1 MSKVE
6 LPQLRADEIEW
17 DILSG
22 GRFEY
27 SRGDYQ
33 ADASFEV
40 NDPVGGAFDE
50 APGMLE
56 ARYVDDCFDHLE
68 YRARTFSAAY
78 RFDVS
83 GDVISKQEC
92 TETDAQFVY
101 RFLLACS
108 RPDHGKQLSLHFTEL
123 CKVALQ
129 RLLGHRAQVW
139 NVDAGSADRKAL
151 GGETRD
157 VASALAVHLGAQI
170 HQENIDDL
178 PLVGGDGGSDLV
190 ATFGF
195 DDKAH
200 GALCILGQCAAS
212 RVTDYWRDKIYQPM
226 RFRSL
231 YHWSST
237 EPKLAV
243 FVPVVY
249 RKGNGAWLNNTNV
262 VELMFDRIRI
272 MKALDLDATPLDAQF
287 RSILS
292 DALDAVAAGKV
303 LKGFAAGKKRAASK
317 PGAQDTKR
325 TVTAK
330 KTATKRVG
338 KKVATKRVLGSAP
351 VIGNRKRGAKLAATK
366 AVPKK
371 VIKKG
376 PGRPRT

>member
-1 MSKVE
+1 
-6 LPQLRADEIEW
+6 
-17 DILSG
+17 
-22 GRFEY
+22 
-27 SRGDYQ
+27 
-33 ADASFEV
+33 
-40 NDPVGGAFDE
+40 
-50 APGMLE
+50 
-56 ARYVDDCFDHLE
+56 VDDCFDHLE

-83 GDVISKQEC
+83 GDVISRQEC

-139 NVDAGSADRKAL
+139 NVDAGSADRKIL

-157 VASALAVHLGAQI
+157 IARALAVHLGAQI

-226 RFRSL
+226 RFSSL
-231 YHWSST
+231 YHWSSA

-287 RSILS
+287 RSTLS
-292 DALDAVAAGKV
+292 DALDAVAAGKT
-303 LKGFAAGKKRAASK
+303 LKEFNAGKKRAAAK
-317 PGAQDTKR
+317 RGAQRPERK
-325 TVTAK
+325 VPAK
-330 KTATKRVG
+330 KAALKHVV
-338 KKVATKRVLGSAP
+338 KKVAAKRVAGSTP
-351 VIGNRKRGAKLAATK
+351 VSARKLHGAK
-366 AVPKK
+366 AVA
-371 VIKKG
+371 KKG
-376 PGRPRT
+376 VTKQVVKKRSVRSRA